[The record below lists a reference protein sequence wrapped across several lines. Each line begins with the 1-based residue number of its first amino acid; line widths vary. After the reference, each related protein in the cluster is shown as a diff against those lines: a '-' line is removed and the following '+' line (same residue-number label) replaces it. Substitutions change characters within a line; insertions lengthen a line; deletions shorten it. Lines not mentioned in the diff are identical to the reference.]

1 MGKIEKPSWL
11 KIKLQTNEKYSQIKQ
26 IVELNQLHTI
36 CSSGK
41 CPNINDCWSRGTA
54 TFMIGGE
61 ICTRSC
67 KFCATQS
74 GKPMPLDAE
83 EPARI
88 AHSVKIM
95 NLKHC
100 VITSVD
106 RDDLVD
112 KGAHHWASTIKAIR
126 SENPSTIIEVLTPDF
141 DARKDLLGIVFE
153 AKPDIFSHNM
163 ETIQR
168 LSNTIRSRAK
178 YDVSLDVLRLASKAG
193 FVTKTGIMVGLGETE
208 EEVVTLMQGVRNVN
222 VRLFTIG
229 QYLQPTKANIPVT
242 QYITPEQFS
251 KYEQLGLALGFDNIA
266 SGPLVRSS
274 YMAENNIVSASMR
287 ERNNS

>member
-1 MGKIEKPSWL
+1 MSKIGKPSWL
-11 KIKLQTNEKYSQIKQ
+11 KVKLQTNEKYSQVKQ

-41 CPNINDCWSRGTA
+41 CPNIGDCWSRGTA
-54 TFMIGGE
+54 TFMIGGN

-74 GKPMPLDAE
+74 GKPIPLDIE

-88 AHSVKIM
+88 AHSIKIM
-95 NLKHC
+95 QLKHC

-112 KGAHHWASTIKAIR
+112 KGAQHWASTIQAIR
-126 SENPSTIIEVLTPDF
+126 TDNPCTKIEVLTPDF
-141 DARKDLLGIVFE
+141 DARKDLLNIVFK

-168 LSNTIRSRAK
+168 LSDAIRSRAK
-178 YDVSLDVLRLASKAG
+178 YDVSLDVLKQSSDAG
-193 FVTKTGIMVGLGETE
+193 LLTKTGIMVGLGETE
-208 EEVVTLMQGVRNVN
+208 AEVVTLMKDVRKAGA
-222 VRLFTIG
+222 RLFTVG
-229 QYLQPTKANIPVT
+229 QYLQPTKSNIPVA
-242 QYITPEQFS
+242 QYITPEQFAS
-251 KYEQLGLALGFDNIA
+251 YKEIGLSLGFDNIE

-274 YMAENNIVSASMR
+274 YMAENNSSLI
-287 ERNNS
+287 